1 MPGLIFHSLTDLLT
15 ELRYYRNKILGI
27 ISPEFTEVLKQYL
40 TATKC
45 GPGLTAL
52 TYSFIVMSN
61 IKIIIGFYFNSERKP
76 P

>member
-1 MPGLIFHSLTDLLT
+1 M
-15 ELRYYRNKILGI
+15 E
-27 ISPEFTEVLKQYL
+27 YL

-45 GPGLTAL
+45 GLGLTAL